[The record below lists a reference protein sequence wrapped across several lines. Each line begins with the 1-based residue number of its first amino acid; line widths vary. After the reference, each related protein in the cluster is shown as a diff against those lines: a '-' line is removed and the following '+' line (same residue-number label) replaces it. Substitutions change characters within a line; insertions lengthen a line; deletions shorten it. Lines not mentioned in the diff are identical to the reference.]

1 MVNRSD
7 KIIGS
12 PFILENLLE
21 DGKIKEFRKLLTTL
35 ESNAEQ
41 DQLSERDRLLER
53 NRQVYRF
60 QDLKKEI
67 ILPTLRALM
76 VDLDRKGHLT
86 RLWEKTPEKLRF
98 DVQIQTRV
106 PKRGAIEI
114 SLHPSEPK
122 LKVEYGWS
130 SGARE
135 EEIYGMEKIEAAF
148 VTDRLM
154 HLLRGLL

>member
-1 MVNRSD
+1 
-7 KIIGS
+7 
-12 PFILENLLE
+12 LE
-21 DGKIKEFRKLLTTL
+21 DGKIKEFRRLLTTL
-35 ESNAEQ
+35 EANDEQ
-41 DQLSERDRLLER
+41 DQLGERDRLLER

-60 QDLKKEI
+60 LDLKKEV
-67 ILPTLRALM
+67 ILPSLRALM

-86 RLWEKTPEKLRF
+86 RLYEKTAEKVRF

-122 LKVEYGWS
+122 IKVDYGWT

-135 EEIYGMEKIEAAF
+135 SEIYPLEAIEGAF
-148 VTDRLM
+148 VTERMM
-154 HLLRGLL
+154 HLLRGLIT

>member
-1 MVNRSD
+1 M
-7 KIIGS
+7 
-12 PFILENLLE
+12 ENSKL
-21 DGKIKEFRKLLTTL
+21 KEFRQLITSL
-35 ESNAEQ
+35 EIDAEREH
-41 DQLSERDRLLER
+41 LKERERVLER
-53 NRQVYRF
+53 NRQIYRF
-60 QDLKKEI
+60 QTLKKEV

-98 DVQIQTRV
+98 DVQIQTRE

-122 LKVEYGWS
+122 IDVEYGWS

-135 EEIYGMEKIEAAF
+135 QEAYPLEEVQPAF
-148 VTDRLM
+148 VTDRMM
-154 HLLRGLL
+154 HLLRKLVS

>member
-1 MVNRSD
+1 M
-7 KIIGS
+7 
-12 PFILENLLE
+12 E
-21 DGKIKEFRKLLTTL
+21 DGKIKEFRQLLTTL
-35 ESNAEQ
+35 EVNAEQ
-41 DQLSERDRLLER
+41 DQLGERDRLLER

-60 QDLKKEI
+60 QEIKKEI

-130 SGARE
+130 SGTRE

-148 VTDRLM
+148 VTDRMM

>member
-1 MVNRSD
+1 LD
-7 KIIGS
+7 
-12 PFILENLLE
+12 

-35 ESNAEQ
+35 EANAEQ
-41 DQLSERDRLLER
+41 DQLGERDRLLER
-53 NRQVYRF
+53 NRHVYRF
-60 QDLKKEI
+60 QDLKKEV

-86 RLWEKTPEKLRF
+86 RLWEKTSDNVRF
-98 DVQIQTRV
+98 DVQIQTRE

-114 SLHPSEPK
+114 SLHPTEPR

-135 EEIYGMEKIEAAF
+135 QETYPLETIAAAF
-148 VTDRLM
+148 VTERMM

>member
-1 MVNRSD
+1 M
-7 KIIGS
+7 
-12 PFILENLLE
+12 E

-35 ESNAEQ
+35 EANAEQ
-41 DQLSERDRLLER
+41 DQLGERDRLLER

-60 QDLKKEI
+60 QEIKKEV
-67 ILPTLRALM
+67 ILPTLRTLM

-114 SLHPSEPK
+114 SLHASEPK
-122 LKVEYGWS
+122 IKIEYGWS
-130 SGARE
+130 SGTRE
-135 EEIYGMEKIEAAF
+135 QETYPFDAIQSAF
-148 VTDRLM
+148 VTERMM

>member
-1 MVNRSD
+1 
-7 KIIGS
+7 
-12 PFILENLLE
+12 LE
-21 DGKIKEFRKLLTTL
+21 DGKIKEFRQLLTTL
-35 ESNAEQ
+35 EVNAEQ
-41 DQLSERDRLLER
+41 DQLGERDRLLER

-60 QDLKKEI
+60 QEIKKEI

-130 SGARE
+130 SGTRE

-148 VTDRLM
+148 VTDRMM

>member
-1 MVNRSD
+1 M
-7 KIIGS
+7 
-12 PFILENLLE
+12 E

-35 ESNAEQ
+35 EANDEQ
-41 DQLSERDRLLER
+41 DQLGERDRLLER
-53 NRQVYRF
+53 NRVVYRF
-60 QDLKKEI
+60 LGLKKEV

-86 RLWEKTPEKLRF
+86 RLWEKTPEKVRF

-122 LKVEYGWS
+122 VKVDYGWS
-130 SGARE
+130 TGNRE
-135 EEIYGMEKIEAAF
+135 SELYPLEDVQGAF
-148 VTDRLM
+148 VTDRMM
-154 HLLRGLL
+154 HLLRGLIT

>member
-1 MVNRSD
+1 M
-7 KIIGS
+7 
-12 PFILENLLE
+12 E
-21 DGKIKEFRKLLTTL
+21 DGKIKEFRQLLTTI
-35 ESNAEQ
+35 EANAEQ
-41 DQLSERDRLLER
+41 DQLGERDRLLER

-60 QDLKKEI
+60 QGLKKEV

-86 RLWEKTPEKLRF
+86 RLSEKTPEKVRF

-122 LKVEYGWS
+122 VKVEYGWS
-130 SGARE
+130 TGARE
-135 EEIYGMEKIEAAF
+135 SELYPLEQIQGAF
-148 VTDRLM
+148 VTDRMM
-154 HLLRGLL
+154 HLLRGLVP

>member
-1 MVNRSD
+1 
-7 KIIGS
+7 
-12 PFILENLLE
+12 LE
-21 DGKIKEFRKLLTTL
+21 DGKIKEFRRLLTTL
-35 ESNAEQ
+35 EANDEQ
-41 DQLSERDRLLER
+41 DQLGERDRLLER

-60 QDLKKEI
+60 LGLKKDV

-86 RLWEKTPEKLRF
+86 RLYEKTPEKVRF

-122 LKVEYGWS
+122 LKVDYGWS
-130 SGARE
+130 TGGRE
-135 EEIYGMEKIEAAF
+135 SELYPLEDIQGAF
-148 VTDRLM
+148 VTDRMM
-154 HLLRGLL
+154 HLLRGLIT